1 MTLDPD
7 RQMRQP
13 TAQRG
18 GVSGSGLGELTV
30 GGIPGA
36 LRGPIEDALRAGGQV
51 ACMPVRTKELR
62 RRS

>member
-1 MTLDPD
+1 
-7 RQMRQP
+7 
-13 TAQRG
+13 
-18 GVSGSGLGELTV
+18 VSGSGLGELTV